1 MYSIIRISESIKA
14 FQDYPIKEEKSSATV
29 QKYAH
34 NVWCLAGQLWKCI
47 LDKAAVVDYKL
58 QLCEKYAPAM

>member
-34 NVWCLAGQLWKCI
+34 NVWCLAG
-47 LDKAAVVDYKL
+47 
-58 QLCEKYAPAM
+58 